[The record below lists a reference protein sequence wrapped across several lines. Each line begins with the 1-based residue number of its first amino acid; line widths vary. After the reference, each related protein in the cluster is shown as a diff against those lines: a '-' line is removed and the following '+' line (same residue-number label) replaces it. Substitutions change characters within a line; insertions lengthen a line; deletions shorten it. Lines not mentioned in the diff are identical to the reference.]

1 LVTSPTPQHRDA
13 LAPGTVL
20 NGYQLLA
27 VIGRGGFGITYR
39 AVDLLDQSFAIKEYF
54 PRQFA
59 MRAGKDVV
67 VASESDQG
75 IFVDCRARFLA
86 EAQLLAALGRNGGT
100 PGIVRVATFF
110 EANNTAYLIME
121 LLTGETLDDV
131 IKTTPRALSPQRV
144 VSLMRGILT
153 PLARVHE
160 AGFLHRDIKP
170 ANILI
175 RPDGEP
181 VLIDFGS
188 ARDIGANANTTFTQV
203 YTHHYAPIEQMM
215 HGTAQ
220 GPFSDIYSVGGV
232 GYRAIGGSLVDA
244 RARQAALGHALD
256 PLVPAVE
263 VGRDRYPV
271 SLLTTIDK
279 ALAVAARD
287 RPQRVEEVLDLLD
300 APDDHDLTIRTNNAM
315 ESRGRVGSR
324 AVIDIDKLR
333 TRSLGGPNK
342 GIASLLRLEWSSSIG
357 TFSSR
362 LSRAWRR
369 IPPQRPTGEL
379 RRRTRQRG
387 TDKVRAVIPIIALT
401 VAASIGMVAFLGFR
415 HGQPLPSP
423 SAYREL
429 PRQVQPS
436 PEQVSQQAALSD
448 RVPVLPAVPPEPA
461 VTALD
466 RLSVRSEQ
474 APPLVARPDGAPVLT
489 AVPPASAVPS
499 SMCCGLTRPMAAP
512 NPSPPADERWSPA
525 ERRNARFAIRV
536 LRLTDAPDTDGP
548 FSEAERMAIARLQ
561 AMASAHPL
569 GGAAGNDI
577 SDTRAFGFRLTG
589 LLTRGPGSPRGVRAS
604 VASSPP
610 DQRMRGL
617 EAEKRQD
624 VQEAIYWFGRAAS
637 GGDLWSCAHLGEL
650 LVPRSWNGAAASRD
664 AALLWWVAS
673 QGGDRWA
680 SYNLGAL
687 HDHGIGTP
695 RDPSLARDWY
705 EVAESQGS
713 KEAIEALRK
722 LRP

>member
-1 LVTSPTPQHRDA
+1 LATSPAPQHRDA

-188 ARDIGANANTTFTQV
+188 AKDIGANANTTFTQV
-203 YTHHYAPIEQMM
+203 YTHHYAPIEQMI

-263 VGRDRYPV
+263 VGRDRYPA

-279 ALAVAARD
+279 SLAVAARY
-287 RPQRVEEVLDLLD
+287 RPQRVEEVLYLLD
-300 APDDHDLTIRTNNAM
+300 APDDNDLTFRANNAM
-315 ESRGRVGSR
+315 ESRGRVR
-324 AVIDIDKLR
+324 THAVIDIDEVR
-333 TRSLGGPNK
+333 TRHQLEGPNN
-342 GIASLLRLEWSSSIG
+342 GIAALLRLGWSSSIG
-357 TFSSR
+357 TFSTM
-362 LSRAWRR
+362 LSRVWRL
-369 IPPQRPTGEL
+369 PPQRPTGEL
-379 RRRTRQRG
+379 RQRVRQRG
-387 TDKVRAVIPIIALT
+387 TGKVRAVIPIIALT
-401 VAASIGMVAFLGFR
+401 LAASIGMVASLAFR
-415 HGQPLPSP
+415 HSQPLPSP
-423 SAYREL
+423 SAHREL
-429 PRQVQPS
+429 DVADANINPINAVPRQVQPS
-436 PEQVSQQAALSD
+436 PEQVSRQAALPD
-448 RVPVLPAVPPEPA
+448 RVPACLLPH
-461 VTALD
+461 
-466 RLSVRSEQ
+466 
-474 APPLVARPDGAPVLT
+474 
-489 AVPPASAVPS
+489 PS
-499 SMCCGLTRPMAAP
+499 
-512 NPSPPADERWSPA
+512 
-525 ERRNARFAIRV
+525 
-536 LRLTDAPDTDGP
+536 
-548 FSEAERMAIARLQ
+548 
-561 AMASAHPL
+561 
-569 GGAAGNDI
+569 
-577 SDTRAFGFRLTG
+577 
-589 LLTRGPGSPRGVRAS
+589 
-604 VASSPP
+604 
-610 DQRMRGL
+610 QR
-617 EAEKRQD
+617 
-624 VQEAIYWFGRAAS
+624 
-637 GGDLWSCAHLGEL
+637 
-650 LVPRSWNGAAASRD
+650 
-664 AALLWWVAS
+664 
-673 QGGDRWA
+673 
-680 SYNLGAL
+680 
-687 HDHGIGTP
+687 
-695 RDPSLARDWY
+695 
-705 EVAESQGS
+705 
-713 KEAIEALRK
+713 
-722 LRP
+722 